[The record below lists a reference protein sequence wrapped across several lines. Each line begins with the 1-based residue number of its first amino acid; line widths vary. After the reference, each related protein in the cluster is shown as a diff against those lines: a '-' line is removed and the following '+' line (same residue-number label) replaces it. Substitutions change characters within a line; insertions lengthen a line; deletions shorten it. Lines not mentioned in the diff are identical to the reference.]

1 MTLISIRE
9 RSRGA
14 EGNFTATVSFEG
26 RGEYA
31 AEIHDPFSEAE
42 EGRLE
47 WYFEEHLHFVFTDQV
62 TAQEAAASIPLY
74 GEALFRQVFADV
86 EAHAAYRECTKD
98 GLNTLRFEIIGSPE
112 FHHLHWE
119 ALKDPKLPQPFVL
132 QAPMARQNV
141 TPQIMPA
148 GARPSPTINLLI
160 VTARPRGRWDVGY
173 RTISQ
178 PLVEELRRADLR
190 VKIDILRPGT
200 YMALD
205 QHLRETT
212 NQHGAGYYHVLHF
225 DVHGA
230 LLTYKQ
236 VQELLARKEP
246 DTSPYLYHQQRYGR
260 EDIQPYDG
268 YKAFLSMEHER
279 EERADFVEAAELSS
293 LLLAHQ
299 VPVVILNAC
308 QSGKQVGASETS
320 LGNQLMQA
328 GIQVV
333 LAMGYSVTVSAAE
346 VLMRTLYQQ
355 LFAGRDLATAI
366 CQARVELQRHK
377 GRRVPYN
384 QLIDLEDW
392 LLPVVYQNQPQRLA
406 VRDFETPEERAA
418 YHERLAARYREPATS
433 YGFVGRDLDI
443 LQIEKRLLTRRPIL
457 LVRGMGG
464 AGKTTLLHHLAS
476 WWQTTGLV
484 EQVFYF
490 GYNERAWTRQQ
501 IMTQIAKRLLSE
513 WAYLRDFQP
522 LSPDAQQD
530 MLTQKLRASRH
541 LFILDN
547 MESITGARLAIQHTL
562 SKKEQAALRS
572 FVTDLAAGRT
582 LVVLGSRGG
591 EDWLAKGTF
600 EDNIYD
606 LPGLDPEAASMLAER
621 ILKRHNALKYRQ
633 DDNLRTLLKLLDG
646 FPMALEVVLSNLE
659 RQTPKEVLEALQAGD
674 VSLDPKANSQQKT
687 KSILRCIEYSY
698 SNLSPEAQRL
708 LACLAPFTSVI
719 LENMLEAYSDRLKQQ
734 PALATLPFEHWPQVI
749 QEAKNWGLLSPD
761 PAIPAYLRIQPTLPY
776 FLRARLSLPEQAE
789 ILQAIETAFREHYNV
804 LGNVLYDFLTSKE
817 PEDRLRGKVLAG
829 LEYENLVTALNLA
842 LAAQV
847 SIARSYFA
855 LSKYLDATQDHQRGL
870 ELAQEVANRLQI
882 YPIEKLSGPLGY
894 EYVRVI
900 DNIAMRQLLLKKFED
915 AEASYQKALS
925 MLHENSDLDTE
936 TKKRQSGFLYHQ
948 LGIVAEE
955 QRHWTE
961 AETYLQQALQIKID
975 FDDRYSQA
983 STYHHLGMVAQEQR
997 HWSQAET
1004 YLQQALQITIDFDD
1018 RYNQAG
1024 TYHHLGVVAQEQR
1037 HWTQAETY
1045 LQQALQIYI
1054 DFDDR
1059 YNQARTYQGLGVVA
1073 YEQQQW
1079 SQAGAYYLQ
1088 ALEIFVAYQDA
1099 YHSDMALYNL
1109 AFLWQ
1114 ASNDTTLPA
1123 AIAPMM
1129 NITTDEAE
1137 KLLRKQLEESEEED
1151 QSDI

>member
-1 MTLISIRE
+1 CSK
-9 RSRGA
+9 A
-14 EGNFTATVSFEG
+14 
-26 RGEYA
+26 
-31 AEIHDPFSEAE
+31 
-42 EGRLE
+42 
-47 WYFEEHLHFVFTDQV
+47 
-62 TAQEAAASIPLY
+62 
-74 GEALFRQVFADV
+74 
-86 EAHAAYRECTKD
+86 

-119 ALKDPKLPQPFVL
+119 ALKDPKLPQPFAL

-141 TPQIMPA
+141 TPQVMPA

-268 YKAFLSMEHER
+268 YKAFLSLEHER
-279 EERADFVEAAELSS
+279 EERADFVEAAELSN

-320 LGNQLMQA
+320 LGNQLMRA

-355 LFAGRDLATAI
+355 LFAGRDLSTAI

-406 VRDFETPEERAA
+406 VRDFETPQERTT
-418 YHERLAARYREPATS
+418 YHESLAARYREPATN

-443 LQIEKRLLTRRPIL
+443 LQIEKHLLARRNIV

-541 LFILDN
+541 LLILDN

-562 SKKEQAALRS
+562 SKKEQAALHR

-600 EDNIYD
+600 EDNVYD
-606 LPGLDPEAASMLAER
+606 LPGLDPEAASMLAEH
-621 ILKRHNALKYRQ
+621 ILKRHNALKYRE
-633 DDNLRTLLKLLDG
+633 DTDLRKLLKLLDG
-646 FPMALEVVLSNLE
+646 FPLALEVVLSNLE
-659 RQTPKEVLEALQAGD
+659 RQTPKEVLDALQAGD
-674 VSLDPKANSQQKT
+674 VSLDPKASSQEKT
-687 KSILRCIEYSY
+687 ESILRCIEYSY
-698 SNLSPEAQRL
+698 SNLSPEAQQL

-719 LENMLEAYSDRLKQQ
+719 WIALLEKYTDGLKQQ
-734 PALATLPFEHWPQVI
+734 LVLATLPFERWPQVV

-761 PAIPAYLRIQPTLPY
+761 PDIPTYLHIQPTLPY
-776 FLRARLSLPEQAE
+776 FLYNRLNLPEQAE
-789 ILQAIETAFREHYNV
+789 IRHAIEVAFREHYDG
-804 LGNVLYDFLTSKE
+804 LGSEISNLFKSKDSQ
-817 PEDRLRGKVLAG
+817 DRLAGRALAG
-829 LEYENLVTALNLA
+829 LEYENLVTALKLA
-842 LAAQV
+842 LTAQV
-847 SIARSYFA
+847 SIAHPYFA
-855 LSKYLDATQDHQRGL
+855 ISEYLDTTQDHQRGL
-870 ELAQEVANRLQI
+870 ELAQNVANRLQA
-882 YPIEKLSGPLGY
+882 YPTEKLSGPLGV
-894 EYVRVI
+894 EYISVI
-900 DNIAMRQLLLKKFED
+900 DNIGLRQLYLNEFEA
-915 AEASYQKALS
+915 AESSYLKALS
-925 MLHENSDLDTE
+925 MLHEISVLDTE
-936 TKKRQSGFLYHQ
+936 TKRQRSGSIYHQ
-948 LGIVAEE
+948 LGAVAQE
-955 QRHWTE
+955 QRHRSQAE
-961 AETYLQQALQIKID
+961 AYYQQALQIFID
-975 FDDRYSQA
+975 FDDRYKQASTYHQLGRVAQEQRHWTQAEDYFQHALQIYIDFNDRYEQAGTYHHLGMVAQEQRHWTQAEDYFQHALQIFIDFDDRHSQA

-997 HWSQAET
+997 HWPQAED
-1004 YLQQALQITIDFDD
+1004 YFQQALQITIDFDD
-1018 RYNQAG
+1018 RYSQAS
-1024 TYHHLGVVAQEQR
+1024 TYQALGVVAR
-1037 HWTQAETY
+1037 
-1045 LQQALQIYI
+1045 
-1054 DFDDR
+1054 
-1059 YNQARTYQGLGVVA
+1059 
-1073 YEQQQW
+1073 EQQQW
-1079 SQAGAYYLQ
+1079 PQSRAYLLQ
-1088 ALEIFVAYQDA
+1088 ALEIFTAYQDT
-1099 YHSDMALYNL
+1099 YSSGNALYSL
-1109 AFLWQ
+1109 ALLWQ
-1114 ASNDTTLPA
+1114 VRGDTTLPV
-1123 AIAPMM
+1123 AIAPIMK
-1129 NITTDEAE
+1129 ITADEAE
-1137 KLLRKQLEESEEED
+1137 ALLRQQLGKQKD
-1151 QSDI
+1151 

>member
-31 AEIHDPFSEAE
+31 AEIRDPFSEEE
-42 EGRLE
+42 EGLLE
-47 WYFEEHLHFVFTDQV
+47 WYFEEHLSFSFTNQE
-62 TAQEAAASIPLY
+62 TAKEAAASIAPY
-74 GEALFRQVFADV
+74 GENLFKQVFADA
-86 EAHAAYRECTKD
+86 EAHATYRECTKD

-119 ALKDPKLPQPFVL
+119 ALKDPKLPQPFAL

-141 TPQIMPA
+141 TPQVMPA
-148 GARPSPTINLLI
+148 GARPSPTINLLL

-279 EERADFVEAAELSS
+279 EERADFVEAAELSN

-308 QSGKQVGASETS
+308 QSGKQVGTSETS

-384 QLIDLEDW
+384 QFIDLEDW

-406 VRDFETPEERAA
+406 VRDFETPEERTI
-418 YHERLAARYREPATS
+418 YHESLAARYREPATN

-443 LQIEKRLLTRRPIL
+443 LQIEKRLLTWRNIV

-476 WWQTTGLV
+476 WWQTTGLI

-541 LFILDN
+541 LLILDN

-646 FPMALEVVLSNLE
+646 FPLALEVVLSNLE
-659 RQTPKEVLEALQAGD
+659 RQTPQQVLEALQAGD

-687 KSILRCIEYSY
+687 ESILRCIEYSY
-698 SNLSPEAQRL
+698 SNLSPEAQQL

-719 LENMLEAYSDRLKQQ
+719 YVDLLEEYTNLLKQQ
-734 PALATLPFEHWPQVI
+734 PVLATLPFERWPQVI

-761 PAIPAYLRIQPTLPY
+761 PDIPTYLHIQPTLPY
-776 FLRARLSLPEQAE
+776 FLHSRLNLPEQAE
-789 ILQAIETAFREHYNV
+789 VRHAVEIAFREHYDG
-804 LGNVLYDFLTSKE
+804 LGGEIYDLFTSKE
-817 PEDRLRGKVLAG
+817 PENRLLGKKLAE
-829 LEYENLVTALNLA
+829 LEYENLITALNLA

-847 SIARSYFA
+847 SIARPYFA
-855 LSKYLDATQDHQRGL
+855 VSEYLDATQDHQRGL
-870 ELAQEVANRLQI
+870 ELAQDVANRLET
-882 YPIEKLSGPLGY
+882 YPAEKLSGPLGVDY
-894 EYVRVI
+894 IAVI
-900 DNIAMRQLLLKKFED
+900 NNVANRQLLLKEFEA
-915 AEASYQKALS
+915 AEAFYQKTLS
-925 MLHENSDLDTE
+925 MLHKSTDLDPE
-936 TKKRQSGFLYHQ
+936 TKMQQSSSIYHN
-948 LGIVAEE
+948 
-955 QRHWTE
+955 
-961 AETYLQQALQIKID
+961 
-975 FDDRYSQA
+975 
-983 STYHHLGMVAQEQR
+983 LGMVAQGQR
-997 HWSQAET
+997 
-1004 YLQQALQITIDFDD
+1004 
-1018 RYNQAG
+1018 R
-1024 TYHHLGVVAQEQR
+1024 
-1037 HWTQAETY
+1037 WTQAETY
-1045 LQQALQIYI
+1045 LQQALQIFI

-1059 YNQARTYQGLGVVA
+1059 YSQARTYHGLGIVA
-1073 YEQQQW
+1073 QEQQQW
-1079 SQAGAYYLQ
+1079 SQARAYLLQ
-1088 ALEIFVAYQDA
+1088 ALEIFTAYQDT
-1099 YHSDMALYNL
+1099 YSSGNALYSL
-1109 AFLWQ
+1109 ALLWQ
-1114 ASNDTTLPA
+1114 ASDDTTLPA

-1151 QSDI
+1151 QGDV